1 MAALVAFAN
10 VLIVSIFALLAY
22 VFGKWWI
29 VLFSIFFLMRT
40 TSNNSEASIDDSD
53 DENEI
58 ADK

>member
-1 MAALVAFAN
+1 MATLVAFAN

-40 TSNNSEASIDDSD
+40 ASNNSEVSIDDSD
-53 DENEI
+53 DENEN

>member
-29 VLFSIFFLMRT
+29 VLFSIFFLMKT
-40 TSNNSEASIDDSD
+40 TSNNSEVSIDGSD
-53 DENEI
+53 DENEN